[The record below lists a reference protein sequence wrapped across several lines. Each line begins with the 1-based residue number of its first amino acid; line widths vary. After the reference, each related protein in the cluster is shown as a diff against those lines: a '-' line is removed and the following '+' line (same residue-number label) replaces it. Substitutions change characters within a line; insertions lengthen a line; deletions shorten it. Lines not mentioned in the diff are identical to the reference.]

1 MEKVYF
7 IKKNVNNSAK
17 NKLDAKLHETFL
29 QLNYKTI
36 TEDNLFILDVLFDD
50 TVAAYKAT
58 GGRCEA
64 PKYTRQ
70 THAANYE
77 LNPIIYVHVSESCS
91 YILYPILG
99 EATIET
105 VKQ

>member
-1 MEKVYF
+1 MKKTYF
-7 IKKNVNNSAK
+7 IKKNVSNNAK
-17 NKLDAKLHETFL
+17 NKLDKALHEAFN
-29 QLNYKTI
+29 QLIQKTI

-64 PKYTRQ
+64 PKYARN
-70 THAANYE
+70 THGRYDTD
-77 LNPIIYVHVSESCS
+77 PSVYVYVSETCS

-99 EATIET
+99 EATVYT